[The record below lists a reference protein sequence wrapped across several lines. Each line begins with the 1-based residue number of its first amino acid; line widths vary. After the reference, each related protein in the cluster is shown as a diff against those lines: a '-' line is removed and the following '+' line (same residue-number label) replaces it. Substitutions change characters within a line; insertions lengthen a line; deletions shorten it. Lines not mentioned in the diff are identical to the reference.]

1 MDIRQLLYFTTI
13 AEEGSISAAA
23 KKLHLSQPPLS
34 YQMKLLEEELHLPLI
49 ERSARG
55 IALTEAG
62 RVLYKRAQGILELS
76 ELTRKEMLAM
86 ASGFTGTLHIGTV
99 SSSGASLLGWRIPAF
114 HQKYPQI
121 GFAIHEGNTF
131 ELMEMLESGLIE
143 LAIVR
148 TPFHNDQLNCLYLSP
163 EPMIAA
169 GAASFFPAGMPSGQ
183 PISLELLGHAPVIL
197 YLDPDLVVLHSLR
210 SLYQIDF
217 DGKLFAAAS
226 HIESRTFRELNRRRL
241 HLSEHAKYLNSGVM
255 MMNLALL
262 RKESPQTII
271 NYIQSHKAT
280 LLLPDQDVL
289 NALYADRTVPLD
301 PLVYNLGEKYL
312 RLKNLHLP
320 PAEKLTLDWVRSNTA
335 IVHYYGRN
343 KPWKEHYRGSLGIFY
358 HEWEQQL
365 QQLTGK
371 N

>member
-148 TPFHNDQLNCLYLSP
+148 TPFHSDQLNCLYLSP

-197 YLDPDLVVLHSLR
+197 YRRFEKILLSLCEQKGITPQVFCIADDARTTLMWAEAGLGVAVVPQSAYRIMPHHNMV
-210 SLYQIDF
+210 Y
-217 DGKLFAAAS
+217 G
-226 HIESRTFRELNRRRL
+226 E
-241 HLSEHAKYLNSGVM
+241 LSE
-255 MMNLALL
+255 
-262 RKESPQTII
+262 
-271 NYIQSHKAT
+271 
-280 LLLPDQDVL
+280 
-289 NALYADRTVPLD
+289 
-301 PLVYNLGEKYL
+301 
-312 RLKNLHLP
+312 
-320 PAEKLTLDWVRSNTA
+320 
-335 IVHYYGRN
+335 
-343 KPWKEHYRGSLGIFY
+343 
-358 HEWEQQL
+358 
-365 QQLTGK
+365 
-371 N
+371 

>member
-1 MDIRQLLYFTTI
+1 MFPYHILVTLDRNYLKVLSVMLY
-13 AEEGSISAAA
+13 S
-23 KKLHLSQPPLS
+23 LSQSDPEGV
-34 YQMKLLEEELHLPLI
+34 YTVYVVNNT
-49 ERSARG
+49 
-55 IALTEAG
+55 LTE
-62 RVLYKRAQGILELS
+62 ED
-76 ELTRKEMLAM
+76 
-86 ASGFTGTLHIGTV
+86 F
-99 SSSGASLLGWRIPAF
+99 ASLSALLPR
-114 HQKYPQI
+114 
-121 GFAIHEGNTF
+121 T
-131 ELMEMLESGLIE
+131 EL
-143 LAIVR
+143 V
-148 TPFHNDQLNCLYLSP
+148 NVQVP
-163 EPMIAA
+163 ED
-169 GAASFFPAGMPSGQ
+169 
-183 PISLELLGHAPVIL
+183 LLQNAPVSDRYPTEMYYRLFAARYLPQQLERIL

-217 DGKLFAAAS
+217 YGKLFAAAS

>member
-1 MDIRQLLYFTTI
+1 MTFPYHILVTLDRNYLKVLSVMLY
-13 AEEGSISAAA
+13 S
-23 KKLHLSQPPLS
+23 LSQSDPEGV
-34 YQMKLLEEELHLPLI
+34 YTVYVVNNT
-49 ERSARG
+49 
-55 IALTEAG
+55 LTE
-62 RVLYKRAQGILELS
+62 ED
-76 ELTRKEMLAM
+76 
-86 ASGFTGTLHIGTV
+86 F
-99 SSSGASLLGWRIPAF
+99 ASLSALLPR
-114 HQKYPQI
+114 
-121 GFAIHEGNTF
+121 T
-131 ELMEMLESGLIE
+131 ELVN
-143 LAIVR
+143 VR
-148 TPFHNDQLNCLYLSP
+148 VP
-163 EPMIAA
+163 ED
-169 GAASFFPAGMPSGQ
+169 
-183 PISLELLGHAPVIL
+183 LLQNAPVSDRYPTEMYYRLFAARYLPQQLERIL

-217 DGKLFAAAS
+217 DSKLFAAAS

-271 NYIQSHKAT
+271 DYIQSHKAT

-320 PAEKLTLDWVRSNTA
+320 PQEKLTLDWVRSNTA

>member
-1 MDIRQLLYFTTI
+1 MSAARIVSVSVSLFRMAVKSTT
-13 AEEGSISAAA
+13 ETVGVGTRRDQPVNFPLSEGITLATACAAPVDSISAAA

-197 YLDPDLVVLHSLR
+197 YRRFEKILLSLCEQKGITPQVFCIADDARTTLMWAEAGLGVAVVPQSAYRIMPHHNMV
-210 SLYQIDF
+210 Y
-217 DGKLFAAAS
+217 G
-226 HIESRTFRELNRRRL
+226 E
-241 HLSEHAKYLNSGVM
+241 LSEEDLHTRIAAVCKKGCSLSWAAQQF
-255 MMNLALL
+255 LEIFAQHPP
-262 RKESPQTII
+262 SAQT
-271 NYIQSHKAT
+271 
-280 LLLPDQDVL
+280 
-289 NALYADRTVPLD
+289 
-301 PLVYNLGEKYL
+301 
-312 RLKNLHLP
+312 
-320 PAEKLTLDWVRSNTA
+320 
-335 IVHYYGRN
+335 
-343 KPWKEHYRGSLGIFY
+343 GI
-358 HEWEQQL
+358 
-365 QQLTGK
+365 
-371 N
+371 

>member
-197 YLDPDLVVLHSLR
+197 YRRFEKILLSLCEQKGITPQVFCIANDARTTLMWAEAGLGVAVVPQSAYRIMPHHNMV
-210 SLYQIDF
+210 Y
-217 DGKLFAAAS
+217 G
-226 HIESRTFRELNRRRL
+226 E
-241 HLSEHAKYLNSGVM
+241 LSEEDLHTRIAAVCKKGCSLSWAAQQF
-255 MMNLALL
+255 LEIFAQHPP
-262 RKESPQTII
+262 SAQT
-271 NYIQSHKAT
+271 
-280 LLLPDQDVL
+280 
-289 NALYADRTVPLD
+289 
-301 PLVYNLGEKYL
+301 
-312 RLKNLHLP
+312 
-320 PAEKLTLDWVRSNTA
+320 
-335 IVHYYGRN
+335 
-343 KPWKEHYRGSLGIFY
+343 GI
-358 HEWEQQL
+358 
-365 QQLTGK
+365 
-371 N
+371 

>member
-1 MDIRQLLYFTTI
+1 MFPYHILVTLDRNYLKVLSVMLY
-13 AEEGSISAAA
+13 S
-23 KKLHLSQPPLS
+23 LSQSDPEDV
-34 YQMKLLEEELHLPLI
+34 YTVYVVNNT
-49 ERSARG
+49 
-55 IALTEAG
+55 LTE
-62 RVLYKRAQGILELS
+62 ED
-76 ELTRKEMLAM
+76 
-86 ASGFTGTLHIGTV
+86 F
-99 SSSGASLLGWRIPAF
+99 ASLSALLPR
-114 HQKYPQI
+114 
-121 GFAIHEGNTF
+121 T
-131 ELMEMLESGLIE
+131 EL
-143 LAIVR
+143 V
-148 TPFHNDQLNCLYLSP
+148 NVQVP
-163 EPMIAA
+163 ED
-169 GAASFFPAGMPSGQ
+169 
-183 PISLELLGHAPVIL
+183 LLQNAPVSDRYPTEMYYRLFAARYLPQQLERIL

>member
-1 MDIRQLLYFTTI
+1 
-13 AEEGSISAAA
+13 
-23 KKLHLSQPPLS
+23 
-34 YQMKLLEEELHLPLI
+34 MKLLEEELHLPLI

-148 TPFHNDQLNCLYLSP
+148 TPFHNDQLNCFYLSP

-169 GAASFFPAGMPSGQ
+169 GAASFFPAKMPSGQ

-197 YLDPDLVVLHSLR
+197 YRRFEKILLSLCEQKGITPQVFCIADDALTTLMWAEAGPGVAVVPQSAYRIMPHHNMV
-210 SLYQIDF
+210 Y
-217 DGKLFAAAS
+217 G
-226 HIESRTFRELNRRRL
+226 E
-241 HLSEHAKYLNSGVM
+241 LSEEDLHTRIAAVCKKGCSLSWAAQQF
-255 MMNLALL
+255 LEIFAQQPP
-262 RKESPQTII
+262 SAQT
-271 NYIQSHKAT
+271 
-280 LLLPDQDVL
+280 
-289 NALYADRTVPLD
+289 
-301 PLVYNLGEKYL
+301 
-312 RLKNLHLP
+312 
-320 PAEKLTLDWVRSNTA
+320 
-335 IVHYYGRN
+335 
-343 KPWKEHYRGSLGIFY
+343 GI
-358 HEWEQQL
+358 
-365 QQLTGK
+365 
-371 N
+371 

>member
-1 MDIRQLLYFTTI
+1 MPVRKGGKRVDIRQLLYFTTI

-114 HQKYPQI
+114 HQKHPQI

-197 YLDPDLVVLHSLR
+197 YRRFEKILLSLCEQKGITPQVFCIADDARTTLMWAEAGLGVAVVPQSAYRIMPHHNMV
-210 SLYQIDF
+210 Y
-217 DGKLFAAAS
+217 G
-226 HIESRTFRELNRRRL
+226 E
-241 HLSEHAKYLNSGVM
+241 LSEEDLHTRIAAVCKKGCSLSWAAQQF
-255 MMNLALL
+255 LEIFAQHPP
-262 RKESPQTII
+262 SAQT
-271 NYIQSHKAT
+271 
-280 LLLPDQDVL
+280 
-289 NALYADRTVPLD
+289 
-301 PLVYNLGEKYL
+301 
-312 RLKNLHLP
+312 
-320 PAEKLTLDWVRSNTA
+320 
-335 IVHYYGRN
+335 
-343 KPWKEHYRGSLGIFY
+343 GI
-358 HEWEQQL
+358 
-365 QQLTGK
+365 
-371 N
+371 

>member
-1 MDIRQLLYFTTI
+1 MFPYHILVTLDRNYLKVLSVMLY
-13 AEEGSISAAA
+13 S
-23 KKLHLSQPPLS
+23 LSQSDPEGV
-34 YQMKLLEEELHLPLI
+34 YTVYVVNNT
-49 ERSARG
+49 
-55 IALTEAG
+55 LTE
-62 RVLYKRAQGILELS
+62 ED
-76 ELTRKEMLAM
+76 
-86 ASGFTGTLHIGTV
+86 F
-99 SSSGASLLGWRIPAF
+99 ASLSALLPR
-114 HQKYPQI
+114 
-121 GFAIHEGNTF
+121 T
-131 ELMEMLESGLIE
+131 EL
-143 LAIVR
+143 V
-148 TPFHNDQLNCLYLSP
+148 NVQVP
-163 EPMIAA
+163 ED
-169 GAASFFPAGMPSGQ
+169 
-183 PISLELLGHAPVIL
+183 LLQNAPVSDRYPTEMYYRLFAARYLPQQLERIL
-197 YLDPDLVVLHSLR
+197 YLDPDLVVLHILR

-271 NYIQSHKAT
+271 DYIQSHKAT